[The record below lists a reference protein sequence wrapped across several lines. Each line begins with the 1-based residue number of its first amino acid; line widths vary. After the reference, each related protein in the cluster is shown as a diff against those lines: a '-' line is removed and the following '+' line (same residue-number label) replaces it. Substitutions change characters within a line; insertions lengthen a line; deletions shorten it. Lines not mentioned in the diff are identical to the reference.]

1 MKMNYEMEELLPI
14 VAKLTEKYTSKEST
28 SITLSKAKQLMG
40 AVQYCI
46 NETYQSE
53 VDTKEL
59 QTLYEKESAKS
70 RYERGYQ
77 IVIKKAKRVKEE
89 FESLVTSF
97 ESYGNRN
104 YYDTIV
110 KGMPAFFLHYDARFE
125 PQNHIL
131 TLDYPTIVQLDGK
144 CGIDA
149 IEYYLKCIQ
158 LEQLFLHRFSENYIR
173 TVLRAYHEDY
183 EDMFFNICNI
193 VYRNMIGCMIL
204 RKKDAGMGLNSEE
217 VKKITQ
223 IVNRMDRKELQEY
236 LDRLT
241 DECIL
246 HQFANNQLLGN
257 YLKADIADFNFELE
271 NVAKNNCMERMFFV
285 QGVL

>member
-1 MKMNYEMEELLPI
+1 MNYEMEELLPI
-14 VAKLTEKYTSKEST
+14 VKKLTEKYTSKEST
-28 SITLSKAKQLMG
+28 SITFEKAKQLMG
-40 AVQYCI
+40 AVKYCI
-46 NETYQSE
+46 NETKQGE

-59 QTLYEKESAKS
+59 QTMDQMESAMS
-70 RYERGYQ
+70 CYERGYQ
-77 IVIKKAKRVKEE
+77 LVIKKVKRVKEE
-89 FESLVTSF
+89 FESLVISF

-131 TLDYPTIVQLDGK
+131 TLDYPTIMQLDNR

-149 IEYYLKCIQ
+149 IEYYLKWIK

-173 TVLRAYHEDY
+173 NVLRAYHEEY
-183 EDMFFNICNI
+183 EDLFMNLCSI
-193 VYRNMIGCMIL
+193 VYRNMIGCMML
-204 RKKDAGMGLNSEE
+204 RKKDAGMGLNLEE
-217 VKKITQ
+217 VEKITET
-223 IVNRMDRKELQEY
+223 VNQMNRKELQDY
-236 LDRLT
+236 LGRLT
-241 DECIL
+241 DECML

-257 YLKADIADFNFELE
+257 YLKTDISDFSFELK
-271 NVAKNNCMERMFFV
+271 NIAKYKCIERMFFV